1 MPTFLILFIYFT
13 CESCIF
19 FLFHCV
25 RLFEDLELASGQ
37 MDEGKLKDNLFDK
50 MALSSEVEKSKEEV
64 LVVSV
69 EKEKLRM
76 DLMESKNNM
85 LLLQSKL
92 DAAQLESAAVQAAVL
107 SIEIQ
112 KLTATIKQYKE
123 QAHISA
129 TEKKGL
135 MNDIESI
142 KAESAAAD
150 ARNKR
155 IRELTAEKDDLFSKL
170 YRSTAEANLT
180 RNKMESLQADI
191 SDLYTRLS
199 SKDEEIKF
207 FKNAAFANTKK
218 NESEK
223 ADLQVKLSIVQV
235 KLETALNR
243 IETISAEKDK
253 NFKKADEDIKGLNKT
268 VSTLET
274 QLDEASQKSSAAVGA
289 NIASAIKNKKDQA
302 VLIESLD
309 AKEAELFLFKKQS
322 TKTVLTMNNLSKLMT
337 SIESQA
343 EMKCKALQKKLIA
356 GDGNFKIIKS
366 KFLQY
371 VSLTTAATQHSATLS
386 QEIEEIKSQ
395 LSDKTVEFEKREMAY
410 NDLQTSSKD
419 QKSECFK
426 ARIELENSRKV
437 IESLK
442 SESVVN
448 ATVKNKAIQGLQKE
462 IDIFG
467 PQLTELKAE
476 NARLEAREDMMIKC
490 ERADKRI
497 EELLGQ
503 LKVAEEWQSSIGQ
516 EVIKLQSTAD
526 ETAEVRYQ
534 NFIVL

>member
-1 MPTFLILFIYFT
+1 
-13 CESCIF
+13 
-19 FLFHCV
+19 
-25 RLFEDLELASGQ
+25 
-37 MDEGKLKDNLFDK
+37 MDEGALKDTLFDK

-155 IRELTAEKDDLFSKL
+155 IRELTVEKDDLFSKL
-170 YRSTAEANLT
+170 YRSTAEGNLT
-180 RNKMESLQADI
+180 RNKIESLHADI
-191 SDLYTRLS
+191 SDLNTRLM

-223 ADLQVKLSIVQV
+223 ADLQVKLSISQV

-243 IETISAEKDK
+243 IEAITTEKDK
-253 NFKKADEDIKGLNKT
+253 NMKKADEDIKGLNKT
-268 VSTLET
+268 VSSLES
-274 QLDEASQKSSAAVGA
+274 QLDEVSHKSSAAVGA
-289 NIASAIKNKKDQA
+289 NIASAIKNKKDQSI
-302 VLIESLD
+302 LTESLE
-309 AKEAELFLFKKQS
+309 AKDAELFLFKKQS
-322 TKTVLTMNNLSKLMT
+322 TKTVLTMNNLFKLMA
-337 SIESQA
+337 SIESQT
-343 EMKCKALQKKLIA
+343 EMKCKSLNEKLLL
-356 GDGNFKIIKS
+356 GDENFKIIKA
-366 KFLQY
+366 KFLQQSSS
-371 VSLTTAATQHSATLS
+371 VNAATQHSATLS
-386 QEIEEIKSQ
+386 KEIEEITSQ
-395 LSDKTVEFEKREMAY
+395 LNEKISEFEKKEIALK
-410 NDLQTSSKD
+410 DLESSTKD
-419 QKSECFK
+419 QRNECFK
-426 ARIELENSRKV
+426 TRIEIENSRKV
-437 IESLK
+437 IESLQ

-448 ATVKNKAIQGLQKE
+448 ATIKNKAIQGLQKE
-462 IDIFG
+462 IDIFI
-467 PQLTELKAE
+467 PQLAQLKE
-476 NARLEAREDMMIKC
+476 DNIRLEAREDMIIKC

-497 EELLGQ
+497 DDLLGQ
-503 LKVAEEWQSSIGQ
+503 LKVAEEWQSSIGL
-516 EVIKLQSTAD
+516 EVIKLQNTAD
-526 ETAEVRYQ
+526 ETAKVCTH
-534 NFIVL
+534 I

>member
-1 MPTFLILFIYFT
+1 
-13 CESCIF
+13 
-19 FLFHCV
+19 
-25 RLFEDLELASGQ
+25 

-50 MALSSEVEKSKEEV
+50 MALSSEVEKSKEEA

-112 KLTATIKQYKE
+112 KLTATVKQYKE

-180 RNKMESLQADI
+180 RNKIESLQADM
-191 SDLYTRLS
+191 SDSNARLL

-223 ADLQVKLSIVQV
+223 ADLQVKLSISQV
-235 KLETALNR
+235 KLETALSR
-243 IETISAEKDK
+243 IEAITAEKDK

-268 VSTLET
+268 VSSLET
-274 QLDEASQKSSAAVGA
+274 QLDEVSHKSSAAVGA
-289 NIASAIKNKKDQA
+289 SIASAIKNKKDQA
-302 VLIESLD
+302 ALTESLE
-309 AKEAELFLFKKQS
+309 AKEAELFLFKRQS
-322 TKTVLTMNNLSKLMT
+322 TKTVLTINNLFKLMA

-343 EMKCKALQKKLIA
+343 EMKCKSLNEKLIV
-356 GDGNFKIIKS
+356 GDENFQIIKS
-366 KFLQY
+366 KFVRQ
-371 VSLTTAATQHSATLS
+371 SSTINAATLRSAVLS
-386 QEIEEIKSQ
+386 KEMEEIKSQ
-395 LSDKTVEFEKREMAY
+395 LNEKKSDFEKKEMAFK
-410 NDLQTSSKD
+410 DLEASTKD
-419 QKSECFK
+419 QKNECFK

-448 ATVKNKAIQGLQKE
+448 ATIKNKAIQGLQKE
-462 IDIFG
+462 IDVFG
-467 PQLTELKAE
+467 PQLAELKAE
-476 NARLEAREDMMIKC
+476 NVRLEAREDMVIRC

-497 EELLGQ
+497 EDLLGQ
-503 LKVAEEWQSSIGQ
+503 LKVAEEWQLSIGLD
-516 EVIKLQSTAD
+516 VIKLQNTAD
-526 ETAEVRYQ
+526 ETAKVWL
-534 NFIVL
+534 NFFTSQTMIPT